1 MNIQQ
6 VIKENR
12 LELLFQQGS
21 FGIEKESQRVH
32 ADGSIVVTE
41 HPKCFGSRSYHPYIQ
56 TDFAES
62 QLELIT
68 PPNKKIED
76 SLRWLS
82 AIHEVVL
89 RSLPEDEFIFPL
101 SMPAGLPPEDQIKV
115 AQLENPADVAYREH
129 LVASYGKNKQ
139 MVSGIHYN
147 FQLDPTFIQQLFAGQ
162 NTYQSAV
169 DFQNHQN

>member
-41 HPKCFGSRSYHPYIQ
+41 HPKYFGSRSYHPYIQ

-89 RSLPEDEFIFPL
+89 RSLP
-101 SMPAGLPPEDQIKV
+101 
-115 AQLENPADVAYREH
+115 
-129 LVASYGKNKQ
+129 
-139 MVSGIHYN
+139 
-147 FQLDPTFIQQLFAGQ
+147 
-162 NTYQSAV
+162 
-169 DFQNHQN
+169 